1 MKGLPAA
8 TRVPGAIQGR
18 GGQAVIAEFPCTE
31 RSDVKDIEPA
41 LLERLRSGDVQ
52 ALETVMRR
60 YNQRLFRVARSIL
73 RDADLAEDAVQEAY
87 IAAYYKLDRYS
98 PTGSFAAWLTRI
110 AVNEALMIERN
121 RSRHDARR
129 HPAEVDEIDTT
140 GRDDFPGSDP
150 AGVVAGGE
158 LIRMIEE
165 AVDRLPADFRAVFVL
180 RGVERLS
187 VLETAEILDIN
198 PATVKTR
205 YYRARI
211 LLQRT
216 LNRAMDHAELHA
228 FEFAGERCD
237 RIVANV
243 VRRVTA
249 AQTGDRRPTG

>member
-1 MKGLPAA
+1 M
-8 TRVPGAIQGR
+8 
-18 GGQAVIAEFPCTE
+18 IAEFPCAE
-31 RSDVKDIEPA
+31 RPEAPDIEPA

-52 ALETVMRR
+52 ALEAVMRR

-73 RDADLAEDAVQEAY
+73 RDGDLAEDAVQEAY
-87 IAAYYKLDRYS
+87 IAAFYKLDRYS

-110 AVNEALMIERN
+110 AVNEALMIKRN

-129 HPAEVDEIDTT
+129 DPAEVDEIDTT
-140 GRDDFPGSDP
+140 GRDDFPSGDP
-150 AGVVAGGE
+150 AAAVAGGE
-158 LIRMIEE
+158 LIRMIEK
-165 AVDRLPADFRAVFVL
+165 AVDRLPEDFRTVFVL

-187 VLETAEILDIN
+187 VLETAEVLDIN

-216 LNRAMDHAELHA
+216 LSRAMDHAELHA

-249 AQTGDRRPTG
+249 AQGS